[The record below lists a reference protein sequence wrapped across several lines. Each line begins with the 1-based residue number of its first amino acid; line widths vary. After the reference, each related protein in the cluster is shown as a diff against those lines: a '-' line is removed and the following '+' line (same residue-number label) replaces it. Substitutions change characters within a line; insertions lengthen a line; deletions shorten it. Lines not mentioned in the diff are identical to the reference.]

1 MAYDTGASGQVLR
14 GDQPAGS
21 AHISETAW
29 GQIISQGAGAR
40 RRAEIG
46 EVTAAFACL
55 MFGTFAYAP
64 WLLPVAADGLF
75 GAMALPA
82 KIGATV
88 LFSGFAF
95 LNYRISRRG
104 LGVELHVDSDQEM
117 LRLVRRN
124 RAGSLSYSA
133 KIPFSA
139 VESIYLKR
147 SKSPRST
154 AHLQLRLAGPGMR
167 PIQVLSAPAR
177 ELEPILHQMIARMR
191 QSRGPGAVSLR
202 SSLRSGGGAVSPR
215 RPVQTGVARHRPE
228 GGGQRDTALVFAHR
242 AGAVSSAPAR

>member
-1 MAYDTGASGQVLR
+1 MAYDTGANDQVLR
-14 GDQPAGS
+14 GDKPAGS
-21 AHISETAW
+21 ARISETAW
-29 GQIISQGAGAR
+29 GLIISQGASAR

-46 EVTAAFACL
+46 EVMAAFACL

-64 WLLPVAADGLF
+64 WLLPVSAEGLF

-88 LFSGFAF
+88 LFSGFSF

-104 LGVELHVDSDQEM
+104 LGVELHVDSDQNM

-133 KIPFSA
+133 RIPFSA

-147 SKSPRST
+147 SKSPRS
-154 AHLQLRLAGPGMR
+154 AAQLQLRLAGPGAR
-167 PIQVLSAPAR
+167 QIQILSAPAR
-177 ELEPILHQMIARMR
+177 ELEPILQQIIARMR
-191 QSRGPGAVSLR
+191 QSRGSGAASLR
-202 SSLRSGGGAVSPR
+202 AGTAAVSPR
-215 RPVQTGVARHRPE
+215 RPAQPAAKRDRPE
-228 GGGQRDTALVFAHR
+228 RAVRGDGSQVFAHR
-242 AGAVSSAPAR
+242 AGAVPSAPAVR